1 MSETAEKYTKKGL
14 RTSYISTVIGIA
26 LVLFM
31 IGLVEG
37 GLLGLKSIQTQA
49 KENLQGDIF
58 FNSELNPE
66 EIKQI
71 QLELIE
77 WPEFKE
83 AQFIS
88 PVRAMDEF
96 SGSELQ
102 SRQIMKIFEGSNP
115 LPPSVTYRPKEKY
128 ANKLG
133 MQSIRQKLLKNYSS
147 QIDEVSYD
155 EASVTQVNLG
165 FRQFVFLF
173 LIVALLLIVVA
184 VAMINNTIRL
194 ALYSKRFTIKTMQL
208 VGATSTYIRRPFV
221 LQAIFQGFISALIGL
236 AFLLTVFYGLNNIM
250 ETIEISYTIE
260 SFVLLVGILLSI
272 GVIMTVISTWFALNK
287 YLRMKLDDLY

>member
-1 MSETAEKYTKKGL
+1 MSETAERYTKKGL

-58 FNSELNPE
+58 FYSELNPE

-71 QLELIE
+71 QLELND

-83 AQFIS
+83 VQFIS
-88 PVRAMDEF
+88 PARAMDEF
-96 SGSELQ
+96 SGSESQ
-102 SRQIMKIFEGSNP
+102 SKQIMKIFEGSNP
-115 LPPSVTYRPKEKY
+115 LPSSVTYRPREKY

-133 MQSIRQKLLKNYSS
+133 MESLRQKLMKHYSS
-147 QIDEVSYD
+147 QIEEVSYD

-208 VGATSTYIRRPFV
+208 VGATSSFIRKPF
-221 LQAIFQGFISALIGL
+221 LIQALAQGVISAVVGMALLLALFTGLTNLLDSIELNFSLETLLILFGSL
-236 AFLLTVFYGLNNIM
+236 IILGSIIT
-250 ETIEISYTIE
+250 
-260 SFVLLVGILLSI
+260 LV
-272 GVIMTVISTWFALNK
+272 STWISLNK